1 MITFTLNVEST
12 QLPNSTTFTAK
23 QMSHNDSDQVKA
35 CLDHTSSSPKTEQSA
50 AGTSRKPSQSESM
63 DIGSGQASSDSC
75 VRAESVSSTYP
86 FSMFKKLQEC
96 SRKCKEISY
105 IKNHTHLI
113 DMTWFRNGVIS
124 PSEGTNMWDA
134 DHVKL
139 PHIYQSATG
148 HPEPHRTHQSR
159 HPEPHRTHP
168 SPYQVPHRTQSP
180 LPRWEVTRRALKQL
194 NKDNFSIGDL
204 EEAIM
209 SYNSN
214 YRGKWSFEVLQ
225 YYCQKLHKDEN
236 NLPTLIP
243 KIAKLALDL
252 PGLIKRGIPLLRR
265 HQNKAITLSQ
275 QQISCLLANAF
286 FCTFPHRNNTKAG
299 SEYGNFPTINF
310 SSLFG
315 NTPKDHTKEVQKAEK
330 LRAIFHYFNTVTN
343 EDSFQ
348 PPEVKP
354 DGLVTF
360 ERICIDPKQLPM
372 WKKEKKKLRN
382 LHVTSEGSIDKKG
395 VGMLQVDFANKYIGG
410 GVLGA
415 GLVQEEILF
424 LMSPELMVARL
435 FTEKLDHNE
444 CLRITGNQI
453 YSMYSGYSTSFE
465 WAGPHND
472 TVERDGWKRR
482 NRQIVAIDALQFK
495 DAKEQYTKENITRE
509 LNKAF
514 VGFRGDPGVP
524 QECLPDIATGNWGC
538 GAFNGDPKL
547 KALIQLMAAAVAERD
562 MAYFTFGN
570 HNLAS
575 ELKDM
580 HRHLRDK
587 GVTVGELYNML
598 VDYSGHKRERPPKV
612 DIYSFIYEKKKRSQL

>member
-1 MITFTLNVEST
+1 MDRR
-12 QLPNSTTFTAK
+12 A
-23 QMSHNDSDQVKA
+23 MSHNDSDQVKA

-50 AGTSRKPSQSESM
+50 AGTSRKTSQSEPM

-75 VRAESVSSTYP
+75 VRAEAVSLSNP
-86 FSMFKKLQEC
+86 FRMFKRLQEC
-96 SRKCKEISY
+96 SRKCTEMSY
-105 IKNHTHLI
+105 IKDHTNLI
-113 DMTWFRNGVIS
+113 DMQWFREGIIS
-124 PSEGTNMWDA
+124 PSDGTYMWDA
-134 DHVKL
+134 YHVKL
-139 PHIYQSATG
+139 PNMYPSAA
-148 HPEPHRTHQSR
+148 S
-159 HPEPHRTHP
+159 HRTHP
-168 SPYQVPHRTQSP
+168 SQHQESHKNHPSHYQGSHRTQSQ
-180 LPRWEVTRRALKQL
+180 LSRWEVTCRALKRL
-194 NKDNFSIGDL
+194 TKDNFSIGDL
-204 EEAIM
+204 ENSIM
-209 SYNSN
+209 SYNSS
-214 YRGKWSFEVLQ
+214 YRGKWTFEVLQ
-225 YYCQKLHKDEN
+225 YYCQKLHKNEN
-236 NLPTLIP
+236 NLPTVIP

-252 PGLIKRGIPLLRR
+252 PALITRGIPLLRR

-286 FCTFPHRNNTKAG
+286 FCTFPHRNDTKAG
-299 SEYGNFPTINF
+299 SEYSNFPTINF

-330 LRAIFHYFNTVTN
+330 LRAILHYFHTVTN
-343 EDSFQ
+343 EDQ

-360 ERICIDPKQLPM
+360 ERICIDPKQLPK
-372 WKKEKKKLRN
+372 WKSEKKKLGD
-382 LHVTSEGSIDKKG
+382 LHITSEGSIDKEG

-424 LMSPELMVARL
+424 LMSPELIVARL

-453 YSMYSGYSTSFE
+453 YSMYSGYSRSFE

-472 TVERDGWKRR
+472 TVKRDEWKRR

-495 DAKEQYTKENITRE
+495 DAKEQYTEENIARE

-514 VGFRGDPGVP
+514 VGFRGDPGTP
-524 QECLPDIATGNWGC
+524 RECLPDIATGNWGC

-570 HNLAS
+570 RSLAN

-580 HRHLRDK
+580 HRHLREK
-587 GVTVGELYNML
+587 GVTVGELYKML
-598 VDYSGHKRERPPKV
+598 VDYSGHKRERQPKV
-612 DIYSFIYEKKKRSQL
+612 DIYRFIYEKKKRSLL